1 MVRVIL
7 GVIASYFVMMFFVFV
22 GLTVLYL
29 ALGTEATFEPGTY
42 DPTPTWLIPQFLV
55 MFVAATIGGYVGM
68 AIGRTRSTM
77 IGVAVLAVVLG
88 SAVCYYELTNPKPD
102 PGPRPSEVNNMEAM
116 MKAKAPEWSLIAKH
130 PVGILGLLVGCRTRR
145 GG

>member
-7 GVIASYFVMMFFVFV
+7 GVIASYVVMMFFVFV
-22 GLTVLYL
+22 GLTALYL

-42 DPTPTWLIPQFLV
+42 HPTPTWLIPQFIV
-55 MFVAATIGGYVGM
+55 MFAAAAIGGYVGM
-68 AIGRTRSTM
+68 LIGRTRSTM
-77 IGVAVLAVVLG
+77 IGAVVLAAVLG
-88 SAVCYYELTNPKPD
+88 SVVCYVELTNPKPD

-116 MKAKAPEWSLIAKH
+116 MKAQAPDWSLILKH